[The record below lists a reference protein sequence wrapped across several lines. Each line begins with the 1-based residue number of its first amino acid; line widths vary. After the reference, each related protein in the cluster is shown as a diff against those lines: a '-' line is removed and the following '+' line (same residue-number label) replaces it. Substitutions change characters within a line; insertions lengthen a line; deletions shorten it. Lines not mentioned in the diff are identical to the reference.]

1 MLANFRDFR
10 LDTLEVSIVI
20 FELLLCPLNVFL
32 ALFEGTDDTKT
43 ALSHHFEPSGNSLAL
58 QFESFK

>member
-1 MLANFRDFR
+1 MLANLSDVR

-20 FELLLCPLNVFL
+20 FELFLCPLDVFL
-32 ALFEGTDDTKT
+32 ALFEGTDNTRI